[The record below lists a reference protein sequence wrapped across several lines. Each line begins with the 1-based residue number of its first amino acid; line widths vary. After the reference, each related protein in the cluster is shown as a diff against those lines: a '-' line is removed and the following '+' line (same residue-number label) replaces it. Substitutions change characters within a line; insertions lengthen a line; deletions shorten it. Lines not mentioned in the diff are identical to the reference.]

1 MDVIQQLGGPIEWV
15 DEFALGFE
23 PMDHIH
29 EEFVQI
35 VGQMQIAP
43 DDDLADLLAQ
53 FIVHAKAHFDEENKW
68 MVESNFPP
76 RACHI
81 DQHNAVLNSADEVR
95 QLLDQG
101 DYAMCRKFTQALV
114 EWFPN
119 HAAHLDSALAHWM
132 FKREHGGKPV
142 VFRKMNEKLT
152 AAAPI

>member
-142 VFRKMNEKLT
+142 VFRKKAENLSL
-152 AAAPI
+152 